1 MNSKAVIAIITAF
14 KQRSFTD
21 ILMTWAGN
29 AFLMICTVVWIFP
42 FYWGIVCSFKTEKAM
57 FASPPQFFSFHLIFD
72 NYIELYQRTMLVRW
86 FFNSFYISLST
97 TLLVVVFSSMA
108 GYAFSK
114 LRFPGRDAIFFF
126 MIAMMML
133 PKYVLLVPLFRLMNN
148 LGWYNTYAGLI
159 IPEVAVPFGIFL
171 MRQFMQSIP
180 KEMLEAA
187 RMDGCNEF
195 SIFVR
200 IVVPLVSA
208 PIASL
213 AIFEFVKSW
222 NDYVWQLI
230 MTKSESM
237 KTLPLGVSG
246 LQLEAMPAYG
256 NMMAGAV
263 LSALPMIVLFIA
275 FQKYFT
281 RGITLGAVKG

>member
-1 MNSKAVIAIITAF
+1 
-14 KQRSFTD
+14 
-21 ILMTWAGN
+21 
-29 AFLMICTVVWIFP
+29 
-42 FYWGIVCSFKTEKAM
+42 M